1 MTLRGELNDQRIEMK
16 KNTTYEERKANGIC
30 PYCGRE
36 KAVPGYIMCKKCREQ
51 NKERCKKRYD
61 RAKDKGLCTRCYKKP
76 SIEGQTMCRECLAK
90 MLAKD
95 KEKRYGGVCDMD
107 CFNCKY
113 DDCIND
119 NVTECYADL
128 PFEEKEKIQK
138 RNRTRYHELKERGIC
153 VKCGKLPAKEGIT
166 LCESCAHK
174 RSKREKRKRAENQ
187 QISKRDLW
195 REQRKCYF
203 CGGECVQGKKV
214 CTKHYEMLK
223 AMAMHMRESERSIIA
238 RERLKKVYFAGRQQ

>member
-1 MTLRGELNDQRIEMK
+1 
-16 KNTTYEERKANGIC
+16 
-30 PYCGRE
+30 
-36 KAVPGYIMCKKCREQ
+36 
-51 NKERCKKRYD
+51 
-61 RAKDKGLCTRCYKKP
+61 
-76 SIEGQTMCRECLAK
+76 
-90 MLAKD
+90 
-95 KEKRYGGVCDMD
+95 MD

-119 NVTECYADL
+119 NVPECYADL

-223 AMAMHMRESERSIIA
+223 AMAMHMRESERSKIA

>member
-119 NVTECYADL
+119 NVPECYA
-128 PFEEKEKIQK
+128 EGSAKKK
-138 RNRTRYHELKERGIC
+138 TR
-153 VKCGKLPAKEGIT
+153 
-166 LCESCAHK
+166 
-174 RSKREKRKRAENQ
+174 
-187 QISKRDLW
+187 
-195 REQRKCYF
+195 
-203 CGGECVQGKKV
+203 
-214 CTKHYEMLK
+214 
-223 AMAMHMRESERSIIA
+223 SETMSNW
-238 RERLKKVYFAGRQQ
+238 Q